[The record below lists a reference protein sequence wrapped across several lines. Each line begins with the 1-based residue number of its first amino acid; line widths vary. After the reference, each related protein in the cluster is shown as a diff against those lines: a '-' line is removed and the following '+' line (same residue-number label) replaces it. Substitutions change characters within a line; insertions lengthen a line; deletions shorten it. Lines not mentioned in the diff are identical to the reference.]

1 MRVAPF
7 SWCCRDITEK
17 GAVPMIVRI
26 DLGVVEI
33 DLADLSASQA
43 DARLHGLVRERERL
57 AFAEMCAQVEAAGL
71 SDRSCACG
79 GELRIKDRRRRTIS
93 ASGGEVEV
101 TVRRLRCPECGVQ
114 VRPLD
119 AFLAPGRRHTLPVI
133 EAGLYLAT
141 DVSYAKSSVTLEK
154 LTGAKISHG
163 QLQRLAEAEGL
174 RIDTAL
180 HALADDLYGLGL
192 DPGEAVR
199 RTRDDTLV
207 IAIDGG
213 AVPDRAT
220 GDDFEAK
227 VAVIYGVRAEVSKG
241 RHALVD
247 RVGYAGIEDSVTF
260 AKRVSTLAML
270 HGMRSAGRVLA
281 IGDGAGWIR
290 RMIRDFLPGAIYLL
304 DLFHL
309 KRRIREVLCEDT
321 EADLLQAVFATC
333 VAGEPQEALRLLAGH
348 TPSEEKSETHRK
360 LLYYIKANALGIANY
375 ARSDLFGSGC
385 VEKGVDLIVSRRFK
399 GLGRTWFKP
408 GALGMLK
415 LRMLRFNGQWDD
427 YWSGRLATA

>member
-1 MRVAPF
+1 
-7 SWCCRDITEK
+7 
-17 GAVPMIVRI
+17 MIVRL
-26 DLGVVEI
+26 DLGTLELDVS
-33 DLADLSASQA
+33 DLSASQA
-43 DARLHGLVRERERL
+43 DARLHELVRERERT
-57 AFAEMCAQVEAAGL
+57 AFAQMCEQVEAAGL
-71 SDRSCACG
+71 ADRSCECE
-79 GELRIKDRRRRTIS
+79 GEFRIKDRRSRTVS
-93 ASGGEVEV
+93 TLGGEVEV
-101 TVRRLRCPECGVQ
+101 DVRRLRCPGCGAQ
-114 VRPLD
+114 LRPLD

-141 DVSYAKSSVTLEK
+141 DVSYAKSSVALEK
-154 LTGAKISHG
+154 LTGARISHG
-163 QLQRLAEAEGL
+163 QLQRLAEAEGS
-174 RIDTAL
+174 RIDTDL

-192 DPGEAVR
+192 DPGEIVK

-227 VAVIYGVRAEVSKG
+227 VAVIYGVRAEISKG

-309 KRRIREVLCEDT
+309 KRRIREVLCE
-321 EADLLQAVFATC
+321 EADTDLLDRVVAAC
-333 VAGEPQEALRLLAGH
+333 VAGDPGVALRLLATH
-348 TPSEEKSETHRK
+348 CPSEDKSEAHRK
-360 LLYYIKANALGIANY
+360 LLFYIKTNALGIANY

-427 YWSGRLATA
+427 YWADRLAAA

>member
-1 MRVAPF
+1 
-7 SWCCRDITEK
+7 
-17 GAVPMIVRI
+17 MIVRL
-26 DLGVVEI
+26 DLGSLELDVS
-33 DLADLSASQA
+33 DLSASQA
-43 DARLHGLVRERERL
+43 DARLHELVRERERT
-57 AFAEMCAQVEAAGL
+57 AFAQMCAQVDAAGL
-71 SDRSCACG
+71 ADRSCACG
-79 GELRIKDRRRRTIS
+79 GELRIKDRRRRNVST
-93 ASGGEVEV
+93 SGGEVVV
-101 TVRRLRCPECGVQ
+101 TVRRLRCPECGSQ

-119 AFLAPGRRHTLPVI
+119 AFLPPGHRHTLPVI

-141 DVSYAKSSVTLEK
+141 DVSYAKSSATLEK
-154 LTGAKISHG
+154 LTGARISHG
-163 QLQRLAEAEGL
+163 QLQRLAEAEGS
-174 RIDTAL
+174 RIDTGL

-192 DPGEAVR
+192 DPGEVVK

-227 VAVIYGVRAEVSKG
+227 VAVIYGVRAEISKG

-290 RMIRDFLPGAIYLL
+290 RMIRDFLPDAIYLL

-309 KRRIREVLCEDT
+309 KRRIREVLCEET
-321 EADLLQAVFATC
+321 EAGLLQSVFAAC
-333 VAGEPQEALRLLAGH
+333 AAGDPREALRLLAGH
-348 TPSEEKSETHRK
+348 MPPEEKSEAHRK
-360 LLYYIKANALGIANY
+360 LLHYIKANALGIANY

-427 YWSGRLATA
+427 YWSERLAVA

>member
-1 MRVAPF
+1 
-7 SWCCRDITEK
+7 
-17 GAVPMIVRI
+17 MIVRI
-26 DLGVVEI
+26 DLGVLEFDVS
-33 DLADLSASQA
+33 DLSASQT
-43 DARLHGLVRERERL
+43 DARLHELVRERERT

-71 SDRSCACG
+71 SARSCECG
-79 GELRIKDRRRRTIS
+79 GDLKVKDRRRRTVS
-93 ASGGEVEV
+93 TLGGEVEV
-101 TVRRLRCPECGVQ
+101 VVRRLRCPDCGAQ

-141 DVSYAKSSVTLEK
+141 DISYAKSAGALHK
-154 LTGAKISHG
+154 LTGACISHG
-163 QLQRLAEAEGL
+163 QLQRLAEAEGQ
-174 RIDTAL
+174 RIDAEL
-180 HALADDLYGLGL
+180 HRAADDLYGLGL
-192 DPGEAVR
+192 DPGEIVT

-220 GDDFEAK
+220 GDGFEAK
-227 VAVIYGVRAEVSKG
+227 VAVLYGVRAEISHG

-247 RVGYAGIEDSVTF
+247 RVGYAGLEDSVTF

-290 RMIRDFLPGAIYLL
+290 RMIRDFLPDAIYLL

-309 KRRIREVLCEDT
+309 KRRIREVLCEETD
-321 EADLLQAVFATC
+321 ADLLQPVFAAC
-333 VAGEPQEALRLLAGH
+333 AAGDPREALRLLAGH
-348 TPSEEKSETHRK
+348 MPPEEKSGAHRK
-360 LLYYIKANALGIANY
+360 LLHYIKTNSEGIANY

-415 LRMLRFNGQWDD
+415 LRMLRFSGQWDD
-427 YWSGRLATA
+427 YWAERLAAA

>member
-1 MRVAPF
+1 
-7 SWCCRDITEK
+7 
-17 GAVPMIVRI
+17 MIVRL
-26 DLGVVEI
+26 DLGSLELDVS
-33 DLADLSASQA
+33 DLSASQA
-43 DARLHGLVRERERL
+43 DARLHELVRERERT
-57 AFAEMCAQVEAAGL
+57 AFAQMCAQVDAAGL
-71 SDRSCACG
+71 ADRSCACG
-79 GELRIKDRRRRTIS
+79 GELRIKDRRRRTVS
-93 ASGGEVEV
+93 TSGGEVVV
-101 TVRRLRCPECGVQ
+101 TVRRLRCPECGSQ

-119 AFLAPGRRHTLPVI
+119 AFLPPGHRHTLPVI

-141 DVSYAKSSVTLEK
+141 DVSYAKSSATLEK
-154 LTGAKISHG
+154 LTGARISHG
-163 QLQRLAEAEGL
+163 QLQRLAEAEGS
-174 RIDTAL
+174 RIDTGL

-192 DPGEAVR
+192 DPGEVVK

-227 VAVIYGVRAEVSKG
+227 VAVIYGVRAEISKG
-241 RHALVD
+241 RHTLVD

-290 RMIRDFLPGAIYLL
+290 RMIRDFLPDAIYLL

-309 KRRIREVLCEDT
+309 KRRIREVLCEET
-321 EADLLQAVFATC
+321 EAGLLQSVFAAC
-333 VAGEPQEALRLLAGH
+333 AAGDPREALRLLAGH
-348 TPSEEKSETHRK
+348 MPPEEKSEAHRK
-360 LLYYIKANALGIANY
+360 LLHYIKANALGIANY

-427 YWSGRLATA
+427 YWSERLAVA

>member
-1 MRVAPF
+1 
-7 SWCCRDITEK
+7 
-17 GAVPMIVRI
+17 MIVRI

-33 DLADLSASQA
+33 DLTDLSASQA
-43 DARLHGLVRERERL
+43 DARLHALVRERQRV
-57 AFAEMCAQVEAAGL
+57 AFADMCAQVEAAGL
-71 SDRSCACG
+71 DDRTCACG
-79 GELRIKDRRRRTIS
+79 DEFRIKDRRMRTVS
-93 ASGGEVEV
+93 TSGGEVEV
-101 TVRRLRCPECGVQ
+101 WVRRLRCPECGAQ
-114 VRPLD
+114 LRPLD
-119 AFLAPGRRHTLPVI
+119 GFLAPGTRHTLPVI

-141 DVSYAKSSVTLEK
+141 DISYAKSTVALEK
-154 LTGAKISHG
+154 LMGARISHG
-163 QLQRLAEAEGL
+163 QLQRLAEAEGR
-174 RIDTAL
+174 RIDTEL

-192 DPGEAVR
+192 DPGEIVR

-227 VAVIYGVRAEVSKG
+227 VAVIYGVRAEISKG

-260 AKRVSTLAML
+260 AKRVSTLAVL

-290 RMIRDFLPGAIYLL
+290 RMIRDFLPDAIYLL

-321 EADLLQAVFATC
+321 DADLLQAVVTAC
-333 VAGEPQEALRLLAGH
+333 AAGSPHEALRLLAGH
-348 TPSEEKSETHRK
+348 TPSEERSEAHRK
-360 LLYYIKANALGIANY
+360 LLRYIRTNALGIANY

-427 YWSGRLATA
+427 YWAARLAAA

>member
-1 MRVAPF
+1 
-7 SWCCRDITEK
+7 
-17 GAVPMIVRI
+17 MIVRL
-26 DLGVVEI
+26 DLGSLELDVS
-33 DLADLSASQA
+33 DLSASQA
-43 DARLHGLVRERERL
+43 DARLHELVRERERT
-57 AFAEMCAQVEAAGL
+57 AFAQMCAQVDAAGL
-71 SDRSCACG
+71 ADRSCACG
-79 GELRIKDRRRRTIS
+79 GELRIKDRRRRTVS
-93 ASGGEVEV
+93 TSGGEVVV
-101 TVRRLRCPECGVQ
+101 TVRRLRCPECGSQ

-119 AFLAPGRRHTLPVI
+119 AFLPPGHRHTLPVI

-141 DVSYAKSSVTLEK
+141 DVSYAKSSATLEK
-154 LTGAKISHG
+154 LTGARISHG
-163 QLQRLAEAEGL
+163 QLQRLAEAEGS
-174 RIDTAL
+174 RIDTGL

-192 DPGEAVR
+192 DPGEVVK

-227 VAVIYGVRAEVSKG
+227 VAVIYGVRAEISKG

-290 RMIRDFLPGAIYLL
+290 RMIRDFLPDAIYLL

-309 KRRIREVLCEDT
+309 KRRIREVLCEET
-321 EADLLQAVFATC
+321 EAGLLQSVFAAC
-333 VAGEPQEALRLLAGH
+333 AAGDPREALRLLAGH
-348 TPSEEKSETHRK
+348 MPPEEKSEAHRK
-360 LLYYIKANALGIANY
+360 LLHYIKANALGIANY

-427 YWSGRLATA
+427 YWSERLAVA

>member
-1 MRVAPF
+1 
-7 SWCCRDITEK
+7 
-17 GAVPMIVRI
+17 MIVRI

-180 HALADDLYGLGL
+180 HALADDLYGLGLGL